1 MTGSSL
7 VWDVFD
13 VLRANG
19 CSPQCSNKVHHL
31 SALDILSYHHYFIQ
45 LPKSAKLQWIVDYLN
60 THSSSF
66 NPCETMHIIAGKN
79 VCQALWIAT
88 LGISTSLYYK
98 ARKMVS
104 GGSIHV
110 YRDIQRT
117 PLQKSSRAVAWMH
130 NYFSLIGDQM
140 PHRMIVHL
148 PSNLS
153 KLSVYNRM
161 ACDMRSRGLEHI
173 VCQSQF
179 FRLWDEHFAHVSIPK
194 VCQIRQLYKVL
205 RFNAFYS
212 RKIDSLSVIFVA

>member
-1 MTGSSL
+1 
-7 VWDVFD
+7 
-13 VLRANG
+13 
-19 CSPQCSNKVHHL
+19 
-31 SALDILSYHHYFIQ
+31 
-45 LPKSAKLQWIVDYLN
+45 
-60 THSSSF
+60 
-66 NPCETMHIIAGKN
+66 
-79 VCQALWIAT
+79 
-88 LGISTSLYYK
+88 
-98 ARKMVS
+98 
-104 GGSIHV
+104 
-110 YRDIQRT
+110 
-117 PLQKSSRAVAWMH
+117 
-130 NYFSLIGDQM
+130 M

-179 FRLWDEHFAHVSIPK
+179 FRLWDEHFAYVSIPK